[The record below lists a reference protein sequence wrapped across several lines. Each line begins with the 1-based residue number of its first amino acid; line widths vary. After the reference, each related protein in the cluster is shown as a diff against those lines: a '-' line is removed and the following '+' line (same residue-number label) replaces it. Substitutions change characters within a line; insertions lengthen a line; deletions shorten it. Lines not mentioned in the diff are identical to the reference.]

1 MWEGYETSRTKDYDM
16 ERYEEYLGRLGEVIN
31 WLTADEEDFTQSEM
45 GAVVK
50 FMHSYWH
57 TIDRD
62 TLVFEIHMLCKKH
75 DHRSPDARFT
85 LTDRF
90 YEFMARSIPFFEEK
104 RMSRRLITDFI
115 ERVTVF
121 PGQGGELLLELPSPY
136 HELALEAP
144 RYLKD
149 YDPVLV
155 ENLRRYNTGRFQEP
169 IRSAMQSVRR
179 ETFGSIRERFGDRA
193 V

>member
-1 MWEGYETSRTKDYDM
+1 MWEGYETGRTKDYDM
-16 ERYEEYLGRLGEVIN
+16 DHYEDYLVKLRGVID
-31 WLTADEEDFTQSEM
+31 WLVADEEDFTQSEM
-45 GAVVK
+45 EAAVK
-50 FMHSYWH
+50 FMHDYWH

-62 TLVFEIHMLCKKH
+62 TLVFEVHMLCKKH
-75 DHRSPDARFT
+75 DFRSPDARFT

-104 RMSRRLITDFI
+104 RMSRRIITDFL

-121 PGQGGELLLELPSPY
+121 PGHGGELLHELPSPY

-179 ETFGSIRERFGDRA
+179 ETLESIRERFGERA